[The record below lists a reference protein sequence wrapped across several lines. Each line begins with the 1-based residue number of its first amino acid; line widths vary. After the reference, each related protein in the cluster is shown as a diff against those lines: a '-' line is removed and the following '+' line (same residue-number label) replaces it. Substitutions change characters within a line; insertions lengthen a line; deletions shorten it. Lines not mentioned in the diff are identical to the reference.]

1 MTRSRFVLDVRPR
14 DADAP
19 GHYDLH
25 LGADRLMRAFRN
37 EPCLDRLCR
46 KTGMTRGEALRTFT
60 PGATVDPT
68 TGEVSLNAGYEPNF
82 DEGVLEAMI
91 WSIVSREVGRAL
103 AGDVSRVK
111 RSRARSKRGID
122 DG

>member
-1 MTRSRFVLDVRPR
+1 MAKSRFLLDVRPH

-19 GHYDLH
+19 GYHALTLD
-25 LGADRLMRAFRN
+25 ADRLMREFRG

-46 KTGMTRGEALRTFT
+46 KTGMTRGEALKTFT
-60 PGATVDPT
+60 PGTYVDPA
-68 TGEVSLNAGYEPNF
+68 TGEVSINAGYDPGF

-91 WSIVSREVGRAL
+91 WSLVSCEVGRAL
-103 AGDVSRVK
+103 AGDVPRVK
-111 RSRARSKRGID
+111 RPRARSKRRTD